1 MVNNSQEDSQ
11 EDLEEEYA
19 NQISFNIIRY
29 GPTFD
34 IFTLNMS
41 LHPLF
46 SNYAFL
52 NNQRLLD
59 LIKRKLLD
67 SFIVDEDR
75 VDDNEI
81 EEEDPR
87 ALEIFRIFINHNRE
101 RYNLLIN
108 EINNNYNRYI
118 IDNRNIIDNRDNI
131 IQPPNQQVM
140 FRQRRAIGPSS
151 RTPSPMIVRNNIRQS
166 RTDNILE
173 PLPRTQVLPLGVIPE
188 DILNTIPE
196 NVQEILE
203 DKVSFEIMRDP
214 VINSQGQ
221 TYNRSTMERIIA
233 QARIDGISPKD
244 PITKQIIGSELIPNM
259 FVRSLIQMYY
269 PQAGGSSKKKKKI
282 TRKKKFQ
289 KKSKEKRKK
298 TLSKR
303 YK

>member
-1 MVNNSQEDSQ
+1 MVPAEQEN
-11 EDLEEEYA
+11 LEEEYA

-59 LIKRKLLD
+59 LIRSKVLD
-67 SFIVDEDR
+67 SFRVDEDR

-81 EEEDPR
+81 QEEDPR
-87 ALEIFRIFINHNRE
+87 ALNLFETFKRHNQQRYNNRE
-101 RYNLLIN
+101 DIN
-108 EINNNYNRYI
+108 INIR
-118 IDNRNIIDNRDNI
+118 RPRT
-131 IQPPNQQVM
+131 PVTAPNQQVM

-151 RTPSPMIVRNNIRQS
+151 QTPSPIIVRDNIRQL
-166 RTDNILE
+166 RTGNISE
-173 PLPRTQVLPLGVIPE
+173 PLPRVQVLPLGVIPE

-203 DKVSFEIMRDP
+203 DKVSLEIMTDP

-221 TYNRSTMERIIA
+221 TYNRSTMIRLIE
-233 QARIDGISPKD
+233 QARIDGKLPKD

-259 FVRSLIQMYY
+259 VVRSLIQMYH
-269 PQAGGSSKKKKKI
+269 PQAGGGSKKKKK
-282 TRKKKFQ
+282 TVRK

-298 TLSKR
+298 TVNKR

>member
-1 MVNNSQEDSQ
+1 MVNNSQENLE

-59 LIKRKLLD
+59 LIRSKVLD
-67 SFIVDEDR
+67 SFRVDEDR

-81 EEEDPR
+81 QEEDPR
-87 ALEIFRIFINHNRE
+87 ALNLFETFKRHNQQRYNNNRE
-101 RYNLLIN
+101 DIN
-108 EINNNYNRYI
+108 INIR
-118 IDNRNIIDNRDNI
+118 RPRT
-131 IQPPNQQVM
+131 PVTAPNQQVI
-140 FRQRRAIGPSS
+140 FRERRDIRPSS
-151 RTPSPMIVRNNIRQS
+151 RTPSPMIVRDNIRQS
-166 RTDNILE
+166 RTGNISE
-173 PLPRTQVLPLGVIPE
+173 PLPRVQVLPLEVIPE

-203 DKVSFEIMRDP
+203 DKVSLEIMTDP

-221 TYNRSTMERIIA
+221 TYNRSTMIRIIE
-233 QARIDGISPKD
+233 QARIDGKLPKD
-244 PITKQIIGSELIPNM
+244 PITKQIIGSEVIPNM

-269 PQAGGSSKKKKKI
+269 PQAGGGSKKKKT

>member
-75 VDDNEI
+75 EDDNEI

-87 ALEIFRIFINHNRE
+87 ALNLFETFKRHNQQ
-101 RYNLLIN
+101 RYNNNDREDIN
-108 EINNNYNRYI
+108 INIR
-118 IDNRNIIDNRDNI
+118 RPRT
-131 IQPPNQQVM
+131 PVTAPNQQVM

-151 RTPSPMIVRNNIRQS
+151 RTPSPMIVRNNILQS
-166 RTDNILE
+166 RTDNISQ
-173 PLPRTQVLPLGVIPE
+173 PLPRVQVLPLGVIPE

-203 DKVSFEIMRDP
+203 DKVSLEIMTDP

-269 PQAGGSSKKKKKI
+269 PQAGGSSKKKKKT

>member
-29 GPTFD
+29 GPRFD
-34 IFTLNMS
+34 ILTLNIS
-41 LHPLF
+41 RHPQF
-46 SNYAFL
+46 TNFAFL

-75 VDDNEI
+75 EDDNEI

-87 ALEIFRIFINHNRE
+87 ALNFFETFKRHNQQ
-101 RYNLLIN
+101 RYNNNDREDIN
-108 EINNNYNRYI
+108 INIR
-118 IDNRNIIDNRDNI
+118 RPRT
-131 IQPPNQQVM
+131 PVRAPNQQVM

-166 RTDNILE
+166 RTDNISE
-173 PLPRTQVLPLGVIPE
+173 PLPRAQVLPLGVIPE

-221 TYNRSTMERIIA
+221 TYNRSTMERIIE
-233 QARIDGISPKD
+233 QARIDGKLPKD
-244 PITKQIIGSELIPNM
+244 PITKQIVGSELIPNM

>member
-1 MVNNSQEDSQ
+1 MVNNSQ

-29 GPTFD
+29 GPRFD
-34 IFTLNMS
+34 ILTLNMS
-41 LHPLF
+41 RYPQF
-46 SNYAFL
+46 IDFAFL
-52 NNQRLLD
+52 NNQTLLD

-67 SFIVDEDR
+67 SFRVDEDR
-75 VDDNEI
+75 ESDNEI

-87 ALEIFRIFINHNRE
+87 ALNLFETFKRHNQE
-101 RYNLLIN
+101 RYNN
-108 EINNNYNRYI
+108 T
-118 IDNRNIIDNRDNI
+118 NIRRDLSSLRRSR
-131 IQPPNQQVM
+131 PPNQEVM
-140 FRQRRAIGPSS
+140 VRDSSS

-166 RTDNILE
+166 Q
-173 PLPRTQVLPLGVIPE
+173 PLLRAQVLPLGVIPE
-188 DILNTIPE
+188 DILSTIPK

-203 DKVSFEIMRDP
+203 DKVSFEIMTDP

-221 TYNRSTMERIIA
+221 TYNRSTMERIIE
-233 QARIDGISPKD
+233 QARIDGKLPKD
-244 PITKQIIGSELIPNM
+244 PITKQIVGSELIPNM

>member
-1 MVNNSQEDSQ
+1 MVNNSQ

-29 GPTFD
+29 GPRFD
-34 IFTLNMS
+34 ILTLNMS
-41 LHPLF
+41 RYPQF
-46 SNYAFL
+46 IDFAFL
-52 NNQRLLD
+52 NNQTLLD

-67 SFIVDEDR
+67 SFRVDEDR
-75 VDDNEI
+75 ESDNEI

-87 ALEIFRIFINHNRE
+87 ALNLFETFKRHNQE
-101 RYNLLIN
+101 RYNN
-108 EINNNYNRYI
+108 T
-118 IDNRNIIDNRDNI
+118 NIRRDLSSLRRSR
-131 IQPPNQQVM
+131 PPNQEVM
-140 FRQRRAIGPSS
+140 VRDSSS

-166 RTDNILE
+166 RTDNISE
-173 PLPRTQVLPLGVIPE
+173 PLPRAQVLPLGVIPE